1 MTAISELLPHQGK
14 MVLIDTIVSC
24 DENFI
29 VCKTRSHQSQSN
41 PLHNKTGLPISA
53 CLEYGAQALAL
64 HGIMNRSGDT
74 RPKQASI
81 IAIKKANWSHQWLH
95 DIDRELIINAELK
108 TQLDTI
114 AKYAFSIKTENSESP
129 IYQAEVSVSLS

>member
-29 VCKTRSHQSQSN
+29 VCKARSHQSQSN
-41 PLHNKTGLPISA
+41 PLRNKTGLPISA

-74 RPKQASI
+74 RLKQASI
-81 IAIKKANWSHQWLH
+81 ITIKKANWSHQWLH
-95 DIDRELIINAELK
+95 DIDRELIISAKLK
-108 TQLDTI
+108 TQLDTV
-114 AKYAFSIKTENSESP
+114 AKYSFSIKTENSESP